1 MEQTE
6 GLEAATGRCANAH
19 RLWQERQGSAA
30 WAARGPEGRRP
41 AVPRPRASET
51 TSSAQGPCRPGQW
64 QQASPAW
71 ASSFPCSTS
80 SDLLPSSVLRTTPPL
95 ATRWLRTCGA
105 SAPRANTTSGAR
117 SAKACAAIRNFRSPA
132 GSPNVG
138 AALSVLGGA
147 SGASPRRPRLDC
159 RSDRAHIRRRRSST
173 GATEIS
179 MSGTTSG
186 GAERRAQNGPPTV
199 VGRYGNVCA
208 PAGGAAE
215 GSERTVRRWD
225 ARWRRGISCIKRTT
239 ARQLLDLHRL
249 GEGVVLRLQQR
260 MQR

>member
-105 SAPRANTTSGAR
+105 TAPRSEHYIRGAQCQSVR
-117 SAKACAAIRNFRSPA
+117 CDSQLQVASRITERRCCAVR
-132 GSPNVG
+132 
-138 AALSVLGGA
+138 
-147 SGASPRRPRLDC
+147 PRRCFGSQSATAASRLPQRPRPHQTSPIIYRRHRDLDE
-159 RSDRAHIRRRRSST
+159 RDNVRRRR
-173 GATEIS
+173 A
-179 MSGTTSG
+179 
-186 GAERRAQNGPPTV
+186 P
-199 VGRYGNVCA
+199 CA
-208 PAGGAAE
+208 
-215 GSERTVRRWD
+215 
-225 ARWRRGISCIKRTT
+225 KRT
-239 ARQLLDLHRL
+239 ADGRWPIRKCLRSGRRCRGRQRTNCAAL
-249 GEGVVLRLQQR
+249 GRAVASRHQWHQKEDGPATVGFAPFR
-260 MQR
+260 